1 MSAALLAIQH
11 NVLPDWQEQVHN
23 QNKPRG
29 GNEMNALALENNQKE
44 GFKAPKMSFREV
56 MKNEK
61 GLTLIELLAVIVII
75 AIIAAIAIPSIGS
88 ILEKTRINAHRSNA
102 HMAIDA
108 ARLYV
113 SNEGVTLNA
122 TNPTFVLTLTDLN
135 TSGYLENIPKDP
147 SNKPNTY
154 DAGSATGAATP
165 TTPRPA
171 GSTADSYVIVAK
183 DANNNFTYSVTLKS
197 AAQTYM
203 NATLESNIELAGY
216 VVEDGTPNPPI
227 TKP

>member
-1 MSAALLAIQH
+1 MSAVLLALQH
-11 NVLPDWQEQVHN
+11 NVIPVWQEQVHN

-44 GFKAPKMSFREV
+44 GFKAPKMSFREA

-113 SNEGVTLNA
+113 SNEGVTLA
-122 TNPTFVLTLTDLN
+122 GTSTTFVLTLTDLN

-154 DAGSATGAATP
+154 DAGTATTAATA
-165 TTPRPA
+165 TTPRGT
-171 GSTADSYVIVAK
+171 GSMADSYVLVAK
-183 DANNNFTYSVTLKS
+183 DANNNFTYSVTLKGGT
-197 AAQTYM
+197 QKYLD
-203 NATLESNIELAGY
+203 ATLESNIELAGY
-216 VVEDGTPNPPI
+216 VVESGTPTAPTP
-227 TKP
+227 

>member
-11 NVLPDWQEQVHN
+11 NVTPDWQEHVHN
-23 QNKPRG
+23 QNKLRG

-44 GFKAPKMSFREV
+44 GFKAPKMSFREA

-113 SNEGVTLNA
+113 SNEGVTLA
-122 TNPTFVLTLTDLN
+122 GAGTTLVLSLTDLN
-135 TSGYLENIPKDP
+135 ASGYLENIPKDP
-147 SNKPNTY
+147 SNKPSNY
-154 DAGSATGAATP
+154 KPGAAATV
-165 TTPRPA
+165 TNGVRSA
-171 GSTADSYVIVAK
+171 GDDSESHVLVKK
-183 DANNNFTYSVTLKS
+183 DTVTGNFTYQVTLDGARK
-197 AAQTYM
+197 YM
-203 NATLESNIELAGY
+203 DATLESNIEIAGY
-216 VVEDGTPNPPI
+216 VVETGTPTPP
-227 TKP
+227 TP